1 MTITKLDQVSR
12 QLSALLTQDD
22 SRAVELLEDQAA
34 LLKAAFPAHFSAIET
49 AILAFDYDLA
59 LTALKHAGV
68 SPHDLTEPAA
78 YPPQAKKPAT
88 ILIVDDTPSNLIL
101 MSGVLKNDWNV
112 KVVNSGAKALKIAF
126 SDTPL
131 DLIVLDIMMPV
142 MDGYA
147 VCWQL
152 KKNDATKNIPIIFF
166 TGKSDTAFEQKALEL
181 GAADYITKPINVDI
195 ARQRIRNLL
204 EREGLRKEV
213 ESFRD
218 HLSQLVKERSSQLV
232 DRMEQLTAIFEL
244 SPDGFV
250 SFDADYR
257 VKYASP
263 AFFRMTGLKEADIA
277 NLDETAFSDL
287 LARGCVPGTSFPG
300 FAALRVAQTLA
311 PCKIHISHPNDK
323 PCTCQTQ
330 RQLIEWAGPGR
341 RVMEV
346 GFRASESGS
355 ITQILY
361 FRDVTHE
368 TEVDL
373 MKSEFLN
380 TAAHELR
387 TPMASIYGYAEVLM
401 TQELDEASRQDYLA
415 IIFRQTELMMS
426 ITNEL
431 VDLNHI
437 ETRHGKDFHYQ
448 TLSLSQ
454 ILDNAPPCDE
464 QSEHRNSTTTLPLNG
479 QLQVCVDVDKIRQ
492 SVAYVVS
499 NAFKYSSPGSAVTLS
514 YCTSSDQGTPMVG
527 IVVRDRGIGMT
538 AQQTALCLDRFYRA
552 DTSGKLAGAG
562 LGLSLAKEIIELHHG
577 HIEIQSQLGEGT
589 AVTLWLP
596 QVHAQPTLT
605 APAKA
610 LVPDALHD
618 LLVWEPTSLGKMIGS
633 NPTLQARMMNMF
645 LDDAGKQVPAIEL
658 AMATSQLSVTA
669 DLAHTLKT
677 SARMVGAEQ
686 MGQLCEEIESAGDI
700 QDDKLCSTLVKQLAS
715 AFTTVKNQI
724 LAHLSPRSTP

>member
-1 MTITKLDQVSR
+1 MTLTKLDPVIR
-12 QLSALLTQDD
+12 HLSTLLAQD
-22 SRAVELLEDQAA
+22 SAIAVEVLDENSVLLNT
-34 LLKAAFPAHFSAIET
+34 AFPQHFSAIET

-59 LTALKHAGV
+59 IAALKHAGV
-68 SPHDLTEPAA
+68 YAPDLTAA
-78 YPPQAKKPAT
+78 ATGPRQAKKTAT
-88 ILIVDDTPSNLIL
+88 ILIVDDTPGNLIL
-101 MSGVLKNDWNV
+101 MSGVLKSDWNV
-112 KVVNSGAKALKIAF
+112 KVVNSGTKALKIAF
-126 SDTPL
+126 SDTPP

-142 MDGYA
+142 MDGYE

-152 KKNDATKNIPIIFF
+152 KKNPKTTNIPVIFF
-166 TGKSDTAFEQKALEL
+166 TGKSESAFEEKALEL

-195 ARQRIRNLL
+195 ARHRIRNLM

-218 HLSQLVKERSSQLV
+218 HLSHLVKERSSQLI

-263 AFFRMTGLKEADIA
+263 AFFRMTGLKEADITA
-277 NLDETAFSDL
+277 LDETAFANL
-287 LARGCVPGTSFPG
+287 LASGCVPGTRFPG
-300 FAALRVAQTLA
+300 FDALRVSQ
-311 PCKIHISHPNDK
+311 PCKIHPNNTKAK
-323 PCTCQTQ
+323 PCACHSQ
-330 RQLIEWAGPGR
+330 RQLIEWAGPAR
-341 RVMEV
+341 RMLEV

-355 ITQILY
+355 ISQILY

-373 MKSEFLN
+373 MKSEFLT

-401 TQELDEASRQDYLA
+401 TQELDEVSRQDYLA
-415 IIFRQTELMMS
+415 IIFKQTELMMS

-431 VDLNHI
+431 VDLNHL
-437 ETRHGKDFHYQ
+437 ETRHGKDFHFE

-454 ILDNAPPCDE
+454 VLDNALSSYE
-464 QSEHRNSTTTLPLNG
+464 QPEQRDCPVTQASNG
-479 QLQVCVDVDKIRQ
+479 QLQVCVDVEKLLQ
-492 SVAYVVS
+492 AVVNVMS
-499 NAFKYSSPGSAVTLS
+499 NAYKYSTPGSAVNIRFRTTLDLNS
-514 YCTSSDQGTPMVG
+514 PMVG
-527 IVVRDRGIGMT
+527 IEVQDRGIGMT
-538 AQQTALCLDRFYRA
+538 AQQTTHCFDRFYRA

-562 LGLSLAKEIIELHHG
+562 LGLSLAKEIIDLHHG
-577 HIEIQSQLGEGT
+577 RIEIESEFGKGT

-596 QVHAQPTLT
+596 QVLAKPANT

-610 LVPDALHD
+610 QEPDEPPA

-633 NPTLQARMMNMF
+633 NPALQGRKMNMF
-645 LDDAGKQVPAIEL
+645 MDDAAKQVPAIEL
-658 AMATSQLSVTA
+658 AVTSGALSVAA

-677 SARMVGAEQ
+677 SARMVGAQQ
-686 MGQLCEEIESAGDI
+686 MGQLCEEIESAGDN
-700 QDDKLCSTLVKQLAS
+700 QDAAQCGALVSQLAS
-715 AFTTVKNQI
+715 SFSTVKEQI
-724 LAHLSPRSTP
+724 LAHITHRSPA

>member
-1 MTITKLDQVSR
+1 MTLTKLDPVIR
-12 QLSALLTQDD
+12 QLSTLLAQDD
-22 SRAVELLEDQAA
+22 SKALEVLDENSA
-34 LLKAAFPAHFSAIET
+34 LLNAAFPQYFSQIET

-59 LTALKHAGV
+59 IAALAHAGV
-68 SPHDLTEPAA
+68 CAHDLTASTGVA
-78 YPPQAKKPAT
+78 RQAPKAAT
-88 ILIVDDTPSNLIL
+88 ILVVDDTPSNLVL
-101 MSGVLKNDWNV
+101 MNSVLKDDWNV

-126 SDTPL
+126 SDTPP

-142 MDGYA
+142 MDGYE

-152 KKNDATKNIPIIFF
+152 KKNPKTTNIPVIFF
-166 TGKSDTAFEQKALEL
+166 TGKSESAFEEKALEL

-195 ARQRIRNLL
+195 ARHRIRNLM

-250 SFDADYR
+250 SFDADFR

-263 AFFRMTGLKEADIA
+263 AFFRMTGLKEADITA
-277 NLDETAFSDL
+277 LDETAFANL
-287 LARGCVPGTSFPG
+287 LASGCMPGTRFPG
-300 FAALRVAQTLA
+300 FDALRVSQ
-311 PCKIHISHPNDK
+311 PCKIHPNNAK
-323 PCTCQTQ
+323 ANPCACQNQ
-330 RQLIEWAGPGR
+330 RQLIEWAGPAR
-341 RVMEV
+341 RMLEV

-355 ITQILY
+355 ISQILY

-373 MKSEFLN
+373 MKSEFLT

-401 TQELDEASRQDYLA
+401 TQELDEVSRQDYLA
-415 IIFRQTELMMS
+415 IIFKQTELMMS

-431 VDLNHI
+431 VDLNHL
-437 ETRHGKDFHYQ
+437 ETRHGKDFHYE

-454 ILDNAPPCDE
+454 VLDNALCNFE
-464 QSEHRNSTTTLPLNG
+464 QPKQRDCPVTQATNG
-479 QLQVCVDVDKIRQ
+479 QLKVCVDVEKLQ
-492 SVAYVVS
+492 QAVVNLIS
-499 NAFKYSSPGSAVTLS
+499 NAYKYSPPGSVVNLS
-514 YCTSSDQGTPMVG
+514 YRTSADLGAPMVG
-527 IVVRDRGIGMT
+527 IEVRDNGIGMT
-538 AQQTALCLDRFYRA
+538 AQQTTHCFDRFYRA

-562 LGLSLAKEIIELHHG
+562 LGLSLAKEIIDLHHG
-577 HIEIQSQLGEGT
+577 RVEVQSEFGKGT

-596 QVHAQPTLT
+596 QVLAKQALTGAIKAQASEPP
-605 APAKA
+605 PA
-610 LVPDALHD
+610 
-618 LLVWEPTSLGKMIGS
+618 LLVWEPSSLGKMIGN

-645 LDDAGKQVPAIEL
+645 LDDAARQVPAIER
-658 AMATSQLSVTA
+658 AAAAGTLSIAA

-677 SARMVGAEQ
+677 SARMVGAQQ
-686 MGQLCEEIESAGDI
+686 MGHLCEEIELAGDNHEAAH
-700 QDDKLCSTLVKQLAS
+700 CSALASQLAS
-715 AFTTVKNQI
+715 SFSTAKAQI
-724 LAHLSPRSTP
+724 LAHFTHRSPA